1 MEIYVPEEHI
11 IEMENNQSLIN
22 EQEDIELIDKSL
34 NIQLM
39 EFEKSQRE
47 VAQIIEMTQPDIV
60 MVELCQ
66 SRINILSLNENTLM
80 KEASQLNFEKLRSV
94 IKAVIYIYLIYRNIP
109 SDKINGVIHGI
120 IHVLLLRMAP
130 EGELRTAFR
139 EAQKVPGCNLVLGD
153 RLVGI
158 TLK

>member
-109 SDKINGVIHGI
+109 SDKILCELESIVPSENLTISRM
-120 IHVLLLRMAP
+120 HVTMTCLHTPILESLI
-130 EGELRTAFR
+130 EQLEY
-139 EAQKVPGCNLVLGD
+139 
-153 RLVGI
+153 
-158 TLK
+158 